1 MFELP
6 SAAREAAQHAI
17 AGTIADIAL
26 HRCAPSA
33 GLVGAIV
40 DAVAVHTAVLPPK
53 PDRYEL
59 SAAERRAAVLVLV
72 TRRHDVGYHSTEVLN
87 EVVVA
92 VNEVRGFGDV

>member
-6 SAAREAAQHAI
+6 PAAREAAQHAI

-33 GLVGAIV
+33 ALVGAIV
-40 DAVAVHTAVLPPK
+40 DAVAVHTTVMPPK

-59 SAAERRAAVLVLV
+59 TVDERRAAVMVLV
-72 TRRHDVGYHSTEVLN
+72 ARRHDPGYHSADVLDEVLDAIN
-87 EVVVA
+87 GS
-92 VNEVRGFGDV
+92 RGFGNV